1 MEILIDLLIIYYL
14 DSRVGYLAYVCMYSK
29 HKELQK
35 PGTTYTNHNYCT
47 CMTKTI
53 FSIPLRSYRSPCV
66 IFCDHPSARLGPLVH
81 LLHSLREGTKN
92 TLIITEPDYTELRLL
107 LAPFQPLYMLK
118 VFHYPVDNRLTFQE
132 ANALLYELSPRRV
145 LAPRDYLESGTI
157 DGRAGPTGGAD
168 EKLAEYAHT
177 LIPSRPNMKLTGCAR
192 RQVFTFY
199 LDAPEDGVE
208 EGGDLVE
215 IDPNLAAEVQPI
227 SLDQGTGSLVVLN
240 ACLVSHNGKRR
251 LVYPN
256 NDDVKRSGN
265 LFSPLPLHY

>member
-1 MEILIDLLIIYYL
+1 M
-14 DSRVGYLAYVCMYSK
+14 
-29 HKELQK
+29 
-35 PGTTYTNHNYCT
+35 
-47 CMTKTI
+47 
-53 FSIPLRSYRSPCV
+53 
-66 IFCDHPSARLGPLVH
+66 H

-92 TLIITEPDYTELRLL
+92 TLIITEPDCTELRLL

-145 LAPRDYLESGTI
+145 LAPRDYLESGGL
-157 DGRAGPTGGAD
+157 DGPTGGAE

-192 RQVFTFY
+192 REIFTFY

-215 IDPNLAAEVQPI
+215 IDPSLAAEVQPI
-227 SLDQGTGSLVVLN
+227 SLDQGAGSLVVLN

-251 LVYPN
+251 LVHPS
-256 NDDVKRSGN
+256 NDDVKRTGN
-265 LFSPLPLHY
+265 PFFPPLLFYSFRSLY